1 MSTVK
6 RLPNWTLVTGAAS
19 GIGRAFALACAQ
31 RGFNLVL
38 VDINERALTET
49 AQAIEQTSRVTT
61 QTFTTDLS
69 KHDAADKCLAFCD
82 ENGIEIDFLINNA
95 GIFLFDPLLDAPERK
110 VEIMCDLHV
119 YGVTHMCTVFGK
131 RMRDRR
137 FGYILNVSS
146 LSAWMPMPGIN
157 VYNASKAYVRSLSA
171 SLYFELKPYGV
182 GVTAVCPGGI
192 NTTLFGLPDNLRR
205 LACRLGFLMQPEKLV
220 QKAINAALRRK
231 KEAIPG
237 ALNHVLLGFMR
248 ILPNCLVLPIC
259 RRVPT
264 YRRFFPEG

>member
-38 VDINERALTET
+38 VDINERALAET

-248 ILPNCLVLPIC
+248 ILPTCLVLPIC